1 MWLKFIIHMEDCRAI
16 CSVIILFKLNINLV
30 NLKVTEFRDMIPC
43 RFTVDRRF
51 RGALLINLVGI
62 NAQTTH
68 KIVLF
73 LYQLTEI
80 IHTQLQ

>member
-1 MWLKFIIHMEDCRAI
+1 MWLKFRIRMEDCRAI
-16 CSVIILFKLNINLV
+16 FVVIILFKLNINLV
-30 NLKVTEFRDMIPC
+30 NLKVTAFWDMIPC
-43 RFTVDRRF
+43 SFAVDRRF

-62 NAQTTH
+62 NAQTIH

-80 IHTQLQ
+80 IHTQI